1 MARRLSIRSRIASLT
16 ALLFTVILVAA
27 AMLFVAQL
35 RSSLYANIEASAERD
50 AEAIQD
56 DIPTTEDWDDDD
68 RFFQVVDDGQLIAW
82 SENVEGF
89 GIFNDDR
96 VLLDDDEY
104 LVYFFTDESRTVI
117 MGHSVADADEAVDTV
132 VGLLFVAVPLIDL
145 IVFGLMVIVVGRALR
160 PVERLRRE
168 VDTITAA
175 NLGDRVAHPGTD
187 DEIGRLATTM
197 NRMLGRLD
205 DSQRAQRRFISDAS
219 HELKSPLASLRQY
232 AEVARDYPG
241 RISEADLAGAVLDE
255 SGRLERLV
263 RNLLLLA
270 RADEQ
275 SLALATSSVDLDDLV
290 LAEAARLRATT
301 QLTVDASGVGPARVD
316 GNEGLLGQVTR
327 NLADNAAR
335 HAASTVRLSVSTKDA
350 RALVTVEDDGDGIQ
364 PSDRERVFERF
375 VRLDEARG
383 RDAGGTGLGLAIV
396 RELVNAHG
404 GSVTIDESPLGGARV
419 VVMLSAT

>member
-316 GNEGLLGQVTR
+316 GNEGLLGQVMR

-335 HAASTVRLSVSTKDA
+335 HAASTVRLSVSTKDG

>member
-82 SENVEGF
+82 SENVEDF

-175 NLGDRVAHPGTD
+175 NLGDRVAHPGTN

-419 VVMLSAT
+419 VVVLSAT